1 MDRQVTTDPPVHRM
15 LLNSRVRTTPLWPHQ
30 ALALAV
36 IKQAFRDAGDAEV
49 GRSVR
54 AQACRF
60 LADSTMLG
68 EWCEVAGLDPEYVSD
83 LVARHRRTLFRVVGV
98 GSKPRQ
104 PRHAA
109 AATAARPM
117 QYAVAA
123 QPGGRG
129 GSAA

>member
-1 MDRQVTTDPPVHRM
+1 MDRQVATDPPVHRM
-15 LLNSRVRTTPLWPHQ
+15 LMDSRVSTTPLWPHQ

-36 IKQAFRDAGDAEV
+36 IKQAFRDAGDPEV
-49 GRSVR
+49 GPLVR
-54 AQACRF
+54 AQASRF

-68 EWCEVAGLDPEYVSD
+68 EWCEVADLDPEYVGD
-83 LVARHRRTLFRVVGV
+83 LVARHRRTLFRVVGAD
-98 GSKPRQ
+98 SKQRQ
-104 PRHAA
+104 PKRAA
-109 AATAARPM
+109 AATAARPA